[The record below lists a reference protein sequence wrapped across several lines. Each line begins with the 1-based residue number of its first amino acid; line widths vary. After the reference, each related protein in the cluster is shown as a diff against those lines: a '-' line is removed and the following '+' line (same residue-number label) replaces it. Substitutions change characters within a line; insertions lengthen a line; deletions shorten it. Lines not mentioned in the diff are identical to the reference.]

1 MHKHF
6 HAYKSLHALLS
17 TALMA
22 LAATALAQSPR
33 TEPSQPSPPE
43 PIGPSHGAIVDKTPE
58 GVDGGRVSP
67 TRSSSRTETVSPAD
81 QERRTTRGNSKRKR
95 AADAK
100 DSNQGSRPELGRA
113 PDPSSHERG
122 KSPVRQESGEGTP
135 GQP

>member
-33 TEPSQPSPPE
+33 TEPSQPSPLE

-58 GVDGGRVSP
+58 GMDGGRASP
-67 TRSSSRTETVSPAD
+67 PRSASPKETVSPAD
-81 QERRTTRGNSKRKR
+81 QERRTTRGSGKRNR

-100 DSNQGSRPELGRA
+100 DSHQGRRPELGRA
-113 PDPSSHERG
+113 PNPPSHERG
-122 KSPVRQESGEGTP
+122 KRPLRQEAGEGNP